1 MDRDGPVS
9 RGGTFDRQLIVR
21 LVVIALASRL
31 LVLGV
36 AAVAERS
43 GAPSVTDARSASGTQ
58 LRQTDAPL
66 LASLTAWDGFYYVD
80 IARHGYSAEPVNG
93 PYPNTV
99 FFPLYPALLR
109 VVHDLSG
116 IDWLVVAVLL
126 SNAAFIAAIS
136 LFGVLSMRAVPG
148 RWLTAV
154 TLLSIAP
161 GGTAFGMAYAD
172 SLFLLLTVAA
182 FVAAEGGATRA
193 TGVLYLLATLTR
205 PLGIALGLPLALL
218 LWLRR
223 GGQPQ
228 ESRVRALGPLLLG
241 PLGLLG
247 FMAYQGIVVGDP
259 LAFVHGQA
267 VWSQGVEVAGSVAA
281 GGGAPD
287 DLAALS
293 AITGLTV
300 LVVAVAYT
308 VAAIIYVLRRRDAY
322 GAYAVLGAGAPYLV
336 ARLVSLDRYLAPVLP
351 VYWLIARA
359 RLPLRLIW
367 GIASVVILVLLS
379 YLTFR
384 LRLPP

>member
-1 MDRDGPVS
+1 VDRDAVVS
-9 RGGTFDRQLIVR
+9 PGGRFDREVVVR

-58 LRQTDAPL
+58 LRLTDTPL

-80 IARHGYSAEPVNG
+80 IARHGYSAGPVNG
-93 PYPNTV
+93 PYPNSV

-109 VVHDLSG
+109 VVHDLTG
-116 IDWLVVAVLL
+116 IDWLVVAILL
-126 SNAAFIAAIS
+126 SNAAFVAAIA

-154 TLLSIAP
+154 TFLSFAP

-172 SLFLLLTVAA
+172 SLFLLLVAAA
-182 FVAAEGGATRA
+182 FVAAERGASRA
-193 TGVLYLLATLTR
+193 SGVLYLLATLTR
-205 PLGIALGLPLALL
+205 PLGIILGLPLALL
-218 LWLRR
+218 LWQQR
-223 GGQPQ
+223 GGHPQ
-228 ESRVRALGPLLLG
+228 RSRMWAIATLVLG

-247 FMAYQGIVVGDP
+247 FMAYQGIAVGDP

-267 VWSQGVEVAGSVAA
+267 VWSQGVEAAASIGA

-287 DLAALS
+287 DLAAVA

-300 LVVAVAYT
+300 LAVAVAYT
-308 VAAIIYVLRRRDAY
+308 VAALVFVIRRRDAY
-322 GAYAVLGAGAPYLV
+322 GVYAVVGAGAPYV
-336 ARLVSLDRYLAPVLP
+336 IARLASLDRYLAPVLP
-351 VYWLIARA
+351 VYWLVTRA
-359 RLPLRLIW
+359 RLPVRLLW
-367 GIASVVILVLLS
+367 GIGSAVILVVLS